1 MQSEL
6 FSFGAAAVAVG
17 EEEML
22 ELFTEVFDF
31 A

>member
-6 FSFGAAAVAVG
+6 FSFGAAAVAV
-17 EEEML
+17 EEKML